1 MGIYFNP
8 SMIASEKTEIIRYM
22 LIKQSCLIT
31 QMNGW
36 YTKKLH
42 CCQSCPQVWQI
53 TRGRYDRC
61 ILQSGVRFY

>member
-31 QMNGW
+31 QMNGLVHQE
-36 YTKKLH
+36 TALLSVMPAGLANH
-42 CCQSCPQVWQI
+42 TRQV
-53 TRGRYDRC
+53 
-61 ILQSGVRFY
+61 